1 MPSSFVYISLIINV
15 NNYDATDMVLNYL
28 KLYVYGKARWEEAVH
43 IVWAC
48 HRLGYSYYCN
58 VFM

>member
-28 KLYVYGKARWEEAVH
+28 KLYVYGKAR
-43 IVWAC
+43 
-48 HRLGYSYYCN
+48 
-58 VFM
+58 